1 MVGGRRQRKSS
12 TAGGGKRS
20 EPTMNAPDT
29 KSPLVSLPPEIQ
41 GIIVSYVSTSTSNAV
56 EAYTYYFANWVV
68 LACSITRP
76 EPPLLHL

>member
-12 TAGGGKRS
+12 RDGGKRS
-20 EPTMNAPDT
+20 EPTMSAPDT
-29 KSPLVSLPPEIQ
+29 NSPLMSLPPEIQ
-41 GIIVSYVSTSTSNAV
+41 GIIISYVSKPTSYAA
-56 EAYTYYFANWVV
+56 EAYTYYFANRVD

>member
-12 TAGGGKRS
+12 RAGGKNPELIMS
-20 EPTMNAPDT
+20 APDT
-29 KSPLVSLPPEIQ
+29 TSPLVSLPPEIQ
-41 GIIVSYVSTSTSNAV
+41 GIITNYVSLLTSNAA
-56 EAYTYYFANWVV
+56 EAYTYYFANWAL